1 MDRAAGPSRAT
12 STISANEGGSERPS
26 VSRLADAERGLHGT
40 GPIGTVDQ
48 ELAVKILGLYPAW
61 WRARYEEEMR
71 ALLDQHQVTLR
82 TRINLLRG
90 ALDAWLFIR
99 RTGMT
104 PQRHHSWFH
113 PAWVLAIPSL
123 FVVAH
128 FLVQILYYGDDSSL
142 SGQVAATGVVAWT
155 ALCVATG
162 FQLRHVATTK
172 DAVVAGLRTGLL
184 AWALAWVLGESL
196 FLLGMAGL
204 YQWASP
210 GLISPAPDPAT
221 ALRWLVMPY
230 ALTRLLLTALASG
243 LLGSGLAL
251 VGCKFGKWVGQFEIV
266 MRRRDRPSTSGS

>member
-1 MDRAAGPSRAT
+1 
-12 STISANEGGSERPS
+12 
-26 VSRLADAERGLHGT
+26 
-40 GPIGTVDQ
+40 
-48 ELAVKILGLYPAW
+48 VKILRFYPAW
-61 WRARYEEEMR
+61 WRARYEEEMQ
-71 ALLDQHQVTLR
+71 AVLDQHQVTLR

-104 PQRHHSWFH
+104 PQRHRGRFH
-113 PAWVLAIPSL
+113 HAWVLAIPSV

-142 SGQVAATGVVAWT
+142 SGQVAAMGVVAWA
-155 ALCVATG
+155 ALCLTTG
-162 FQLRHVATTK
+162 FQLRQVATTK
-172 DAVVAGLRTGLL
+172 VAAAAGLRTGLI

-210 GLISPAPDPAT
+210 GLISPAPDPAI
-221 ALRWLVMPY
+221 ALRWLVLPY
-230 ALTRLLLTALASG
+230 ALLRLLLTAVAGG

-251 VGCKFGKWVGQFEIV
+251 VGWKFGKWVGQFEIV
-266 MRRRDRPSTSGS
+266 MRRRDRPSTTGT